1 MSKNIFFWQISTLD
15 FFIDCSEIIFIGRLD
30 IFSHQT
36 QGKTIIYRLVVVVFM
51 DIIPKNITCSRMAF
65 LCLTIFL
72 VGNQGGPSQ
81 SNLDCIGICLIEI
94 WQVGTSFVIRAVG
107 FIDKVDILTIEII
120 ARAIGQVWIIFELL
134 YIDNSDIITILL
146 LVEFSRI
153 VDALN
158 F

>member
-1 MSKNIFFWQISTLD
+1 
-15 FFIDCSEIIFIGRLD
+15 
-30 IFSHQT
+30 
-36 QGKTIIYRLVVVVFM
+36 M

-65 LCLTIFL
+65 LGLTIFL

-81 SNLDCIGICLIEI
+81 GNLDRIGICLIEI
-94 WQVGTSFVIRAVG
+94 WQVGTSFVIRAMG

-120 ARAIGQVWIIFELL
+120 ARAVCQVWIIFELL
-134 YIDNSDIITILL
+134 DIDNSDIIAVLFLI
-146 LVEFSRI
+146 EFLRI